1 MDTVGERIK
10 TLRKANDM
18 TQKEFSEIIGVS
30 RSTLAGYETDKIEP
44 SLNVISR
51 MANTFDL
58 SPAYFLR
65 NNIVAL
71 PNNDRSEDI
80 IDTLDGLMNTIE
92 SKDIIFNNR
101 IISNGS
107 SLSRLIYHEIKQTRD
122 SIIQIIKII
131 EQGNS

>member
-30 RSTLAGYETDKIEP
+30 RSTLAGYETGKIEP
-44 SLNVISR
+44 SLNVITK

-71 PNNDRSEDI
+71 PNNERSDDI
-80 IDTLDGLMNTIE
+80 IDTLDGLMNTIK

-101 IISNGS
+101 IIKNGS
-107 SLSRLIYHEIKQTRD
+107 SLSRLIYHEIKTTRD

>member
-1 MDTVGERIK
+1 MDTVGERIR

-71 PNNDRSEDI
+71 PNNERSEDI

-101 IISNGS
+101 IIKNGS

>member
-1 MDTVGERIK
+1 MDTVGERIR

-71 PNNDRSEDI
+71 PSNERSEDI

-101 IISNGS
+101 IIKNGS
-107 SLSRLIYHEIKQTRD
+107 SLSRLVYHEIKKTRD

>member
-101 IISNGS
+101 IIKNGS

>member
-18 TQKEFSEIIGVS
+18 TQKEFSEIIEVS
-30 RSTLAGYETDKIEP
+30 RSTLAGYETGKIAP
-44 SLNVISR
+44 SLNVITK

-71 PNNDRSEDI
+71 SNNDRSEDI

-107 SLSRLIYHEIKQTRD
+107 SLSRLIYHEIKKTRD

>member
-1 MDTVGERIK
+1 MDTVGDRIR

-18 TQKEFSEIIGVS
+18 TQKEFSECIGVS
-30 RSTLAGYETDKIEP
+30 RSTLAGYETGKIEP
-44 SLNVISR
+44 SLNVITK
-51 MANTFDL
+51 MANNFDL

-71 PNNDRSEDI
+71 PNNNTTDDI
-80 IDTLDGLMNTIE
+80 IDELDKILTTIE
-92 SKDIIFNNR
+92 HKDVIFNNR

-107 SLSRLIYHEIKQTRD
+107 SLSRLIYHEVKKTRD

>member
-71 PNNDRSEDI
+71 PSNERSEDI
-80 IDTLDGLMNTIE
+80 IDTLDGLINTIE

-107 SLSRLIYHEIKQTRD
+107 SLSRLIYHEIKRTRD

>member
-1 MDTVGERIK
+1 MDTVGERIR

-71 PNNDRSEDI
+71 PNNERSDDI
-80 IDTLDGLMNTIE
+80 IDTLDGLMNTIK

-101 IISNGS
+101 IIKNGS
-107 SLSRLIYHEIKQTRD
+107 SLSRLVYHEIKKTRD

>member
-30 RSTLAGYETDKIEP
+30 RSTLAGYETGKIEP
-44 SLNVISR
+44 SLNVITK

-71 PNNDRSEDI
+71 PNNERSEDI

-101 IISNGS
+101 IIKNGS

>member
-71 PNNDRSEDI
+71 PNNERSEDI

-101 IISNGS
+101 IIKNGS